1 MEHGINSKLYV
12 VHAKQNKQLWCQN
25 AAFHF
30 GNYILMSALG
40 PDCAKTF
47 QSAPRE
53 ALAAFRK
60 PTEAIHQVDYN
71 NGCS

>member
-1 MEHGINSKLYV
+1 M
-12 VHAKQNKQLWCQN
+12 
-25 AAFHF
+25 F
-30 GNYILMSALG
+30 MSAVG